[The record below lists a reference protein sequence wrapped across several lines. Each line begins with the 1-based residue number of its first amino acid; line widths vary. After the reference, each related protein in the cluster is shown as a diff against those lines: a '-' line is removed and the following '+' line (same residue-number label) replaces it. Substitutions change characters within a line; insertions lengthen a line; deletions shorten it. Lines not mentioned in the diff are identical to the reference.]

1 MVSTQTDDTAP
12 LRTAA
17 VVTLGCP
24 RNTVDSEKMLFRL
37 NRKRFIITEPE
48 RADVVIINTCG
59 FIDTAK
65 EESLSVIDN
74 ALALKAAGKVKKVI
88 VWGCLAKRYHEEII
102 KHRPDIDAIVDVVN
116 FDFADRIKT
125 TPPHLT
131 YLKIAEGC
139 QNQCAYCA
147 IPLIRGV
154 LTSRSEKDILEE
166 VRKLDNDGATKELI
180 ISAQDTT
187 AWGQDLAGNSRTFK
201 DLLTKIARTVKNIPW
216 IRVMYAHPRF
226 TDPELIDIIA
236 AEPRVVKYID
246 LPVQHINDRLLH
258 TMNRH
263 AGREK
268 VESILRYIK
277 DAHPNIAV
285 RTSIICGFPT
295 ETKAEFEELLDFM
308 QDYRFRHLGAFV
320 YSKEENTPAAALKQL
335 PDKVKRERHEQLML
349 LQQEISAEYNRSE
362 IGKTYDVIIDS
373 IEKSKAFG
381 RISTQAHEIDGQT
394 IIKLPR
400 GTTITPGTFV
410 KANIIGA
417 DEYDLTGKLS

>member
-1 MVSTQTDDTAP
+1 MA

-37 NRKRFIITEPE
+37 NKKRFIITEPE

-59 FIDTAK
+59 FIDAAK

-74 ALALKAAGKVKKVI
+74 ALALKKAGKVKKVI
-88 VWGCLAKRYHEEII
+88 VWGCLAKRYHEDII

-116 FDFADRIKT
+116 FDFSDRIKT
-125 TPPHLT
+125 TLPHLT
-131 YLKIAEGC
+131 YIKIAEGC
-139 QNQCAYCA
+139 QNHCAYCA

-154 LTSRSEKDILEE
+154 LTSRTEKDILEE
-166 VRKLDNDGATKELI
+166 VKKLDADGVTKELI

-187 AWGQDLAGNSRTFK
+187 AWGQDLAGNTRTFN
-201 DLLTKIARTVKNIPW
+201 DLLKKIARTVKNIPW

-226 TDPELIDIIA
+226 TDKELIDIIA
-236 AEPRVVKYID
+236 SEPRIVKYLD
-246 LPVQHINDRLLH
+246 LPIQHINDRILH

-263 AGREK
+263 AGRAKIED
-268 VESILRYIK
+268 ILGYVKKNYPEMAI
-277 DAHPNIAV
+277 

-295 ETKAEFEELLDFM
+295 ETKAEFEELIEFV
-308 QDYRFRHLGAFV
+308 QEYKFRHLGAFV
-320 YSKEENTPAAALKQL
+320 YSKEENTPAAALRQL
-335 PDKVKRERHEQLML
+335 ADKVKRERHEELML
-349 LQQEISAEYNRSE
+349 VQQDVSAEYNQAE
-362 IGKTYDVIIDS
+362 IGKVYDVLIDS

-381 RISTQAHEIDGQT
+381 HISTQCHEIDGQT

-400 GTTITPGTFV
+400 STTLVPGTFV
-410 KANIIGA
+410 KAQITGC
-417 DEYDLTGKLS
+417 DEYDLFGKLI